1 MIFRRLK
8 NRYFKYQGNIQ
19 MKKQI
24 TQIAKYYAKEG
35 EVEAL
40 KAAILKL
47 LNDVLKE

>member
-1 MIFRRLK
+1 MK
-8 NRYFKYQGNIQ
+8 N
-19 MKKQI
+19 
-24 TQIAKYYAKEG
+24 QIAQIANYYAKDG